1 MQEFIDKINHALLTS
16 PIYWI
21 LMILCVIV
29 IFICLK
35 YGNRIVG
42 WFGEHWTRESLN
54 KLDKNKYIVLNDI
67 MILVNNKTYQIDHI
81 VLSKY
86 GIFVIETK
94 QYNGYITGDKYD
106 NKWVRHLKGNQKV
119 YYTNPIRQNYGH
131 VKAICE
137 LLDISED
144 KVFNIVCI
152 TSKNVKLNIKHDGEL
167 TRGYDI
173 NEKIMSFEKEIID
186 NVLELKDKIVIN
198 NIVDKDKRK
207 EHIERI
213 NETKKE
219 HDNNIC
225 PKCGGKLVERTS
237 QYGKFAGCSNYPR
250 CKYTRRI

>member
-1 MQEFIDKINHALLTS
+1 MFT
-16 PIYWI
+16 
-21 LMILCVIV
+21 CVIV
-29 IFICLK
+29 IFISIK

-42 WFGEHWTRESLN
+42 WFGEHWARESLN

-67 MILVNNKTYQIDHI
+67 MILVNNKTHQIDHI

-106 NKWVRHLKGNQKV
+106 NKWVRHLKNNQKV

-137 LLDISED
+137 LLAISED

-173 NEKIMSFEKEIID
+173 NEKIMSFNDEIID
-186 NVLELKDKIVIN
+186 NVFELKDKIVIN
-198 NIVDKDKRK
+198 NIVDKEKRN

-219 HDNNIC
+219 YGINTC
-225 PKCGGKLVERTS
+225 PKCGGDLVERTS
-237 QYGKFAGCSNYPR
+237 KYGKFIGCSNYPK
-250 CKYTRRI
+250 CKYTRKI